1 MDNKIFYFDLE
12 TTGVNNNENGIHQIS
27 AIIEVGGEVKEE
39 LNLFCKPF
47 PNCVIVPEALAV
59 GSVTLETVNAYPP
72 ESEAYKTIINTLNE
86 YCDKFDRTDKFHLC
100 GYNNSS
106 FDNQFLRKLWDR
118 CNDKYF
124 GSYFWSD
131 TIDVMVLASYALK
144 DIRHTMKDFKLHSVA
159 KAFGV
164 TVDESKLHDA
174 NYDLEL
180 TREVY
185 FNFKQFFNQ

>member
-1 MDNKIFYFDLE
+1 MTEKIFYYDLE
-12 TTGVNNNENGIHQIS
+12 TTGVNKDENGIHQIS
-27 AIIEVGGEVKEE
+27 AIIEIDGDVKEE
-39 LNLFCKPF
+39 LNLNSRPYE
-47 PNCVIVPEALAV
+47 NCVINPEALMI
-59 GSVTLETVNAYPP
+59 GGVTLETVNAYPP
-72 ESEAYKTIINTLNE
+72 ESEAYKAIINSLSK

-131 TIDVMVLASYALK
+131 TLDVMVLASYALK

-159 KAFGV
+159 KAFGII
-164 TVDESKLHDA
+164 VDKSKLHDA
-174 NYDLEL
+174 TYDLKL
-180 TREVY
+180 TREIL
-185 FNFKQFFNQ
+185 FNFKSLK